1 MNLEIKNDLLI
12 LLNKIRN
19 FVIKIRRKSMHKD
32 EFIKKVMRLANIED
46 KKAAERGIQIV
57 FSLLSHRLTE
67 EEQTHV
73 AAQLSDDLKRIW
85 NNRVWAV
92 NFFLL
97 SGKRLKYRHKV
108 ELMSLVDN
116 EIKRENLPL
125 HAESLTQA
133 VFHTLKDQISFGES
147 QDISHLLPQDVREF
161 YEAA

>member
-1 MNLEIKNDLLI
+1 M
-12 LLNKIRN
+12 R
-19 FVIKIRRKSMHKD
+19 KD
-32 EFIKKVMRLANIED
+32 EFIKKVMQLARIED
-46 KKAAERGIQIV
+46 KQAAERGVQIV

-67 EEQTHV
+67 EEQKDV
-73 AAQLSDDLKRIW
+73 SSQLSDDLKRIW

-116 EIKRENLPL
+116 EIKREHLPL

-133 VFHTLKDQISFGES
+133 VFHALKEQISYGES
-147 QDISHLLPQDVREF
+147 EDISHMLPKDVREF